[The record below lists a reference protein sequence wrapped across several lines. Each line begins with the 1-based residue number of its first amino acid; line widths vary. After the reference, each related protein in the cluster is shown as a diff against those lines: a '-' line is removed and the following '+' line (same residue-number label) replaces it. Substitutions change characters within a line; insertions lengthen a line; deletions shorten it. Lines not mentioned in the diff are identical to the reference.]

1 MADEPRKTSRR
12 NFIKVGSA
20 SLIGL
25 SIGSLFPGGK
35 WLEHKVYA
43 VPASEGYLLVDTKKC
58 QGCNTCMMICSL
70 AHHGEM
76 NLSTARIQIQQ
87 NPYKPFPDDI
97 DISQCRQCAYPACA
111 AACPTGALHA
121 DEKNGNV
128 RLVSPD
134 KCIGCQKCIEACPY
148 TPTRTVWNHEE
159 KHAQKCDLCLNTPY
173 WKEQGG
179 PKGLQ
184 ACVQVCPNS
193 AIKFTKEIPT
203 QAGDSGYKVNLRKED
218 AWGEFGWPVED

>member
-121 DEKNGNV
+121 DAKNGNV

-173 WKEQGG
+173 WKEKGG

>member
-173 WKEQGG
+173 WKEKGG